1 MSSNGSLNGRRRVVI
16 TGMGAVS
23 PLGNDVE
30 TSWRSLLAGESG
42 AGEITQFDHAA
53 YRVHFA
59 CEVKDF
65 DPTEWLDRKDARRMD
80 RFVHLILAAARQA
93 EDDSGLD
100 IGPEAERIGASIATG
115 IGGIRSF
122 QECYDTLIH
131 RGPDRVSPFAI
142 PSIIPNLGAGW
153 VSIMLGT
160 RGPLSSQCTA
170 CAAANMAIGDGLDA
184 IRLGR
189 ADVMFCG
196 GTEAAINEVGMAG
209 FGAMRALSRRND
221 NPMGA
226 SRPFDAG
233 RDGFVMGEAGA
244 VLVLEELEH
253 AQARGAK
260 IYAAVAGSGLSSD
273 AKHIT
278 EPDPTG
284 PVRAF
289 EMALNEA
296 GVGKDEIDY
305 VNAHATSTPMGDA
318 SETKMLKLAL
328 GEENAR
334 ATPVSGTNG
343 ATGHC
348 LGAAGALEATFT
360 TLAIRDAKLPPTI
373 NYEVEDPD
381 CDLDYVPNEARDATV
396 DVAVSNSFGF
406 GGHQPCGGF
415 KKYAPE
421 RPPTLV

>member
-160 RGPLSSQCTA
+160 RGPLTAQCTA
-170 CAAANMAIGDGLDA
+170 CAASNMAIGDGLDA

-189 ADVMFCG
+189 ADVMLCG
-196 GTEAAINEVGMAG
+196 GTEAAINEVGIAG
-209 FGAMRALSRRND
+209 FGAMRALSQRND
-221 NPMGA
+221 DPMRA
-226 SRPFDAG
+226 SRPFDAE

-253 AQARGAK
+253 AKARNAK
-260 IYAAVAGSGLSSD
+260 IYAEVAGYGLSSD

-289 EMALNEA
+289 EMALREA

-305 VNAHATSTPMGDA
+305 VSAHATSTPMGDA

-334 ATPVSGTNG
+334 NTPVSGTKG

-348 LGAAGALEATFT
+348 LGAAGAIEATFT
-360 TLAIRDAKLPPTI
+360 TLAIRDGKLPPTI
-373 NYEVEDPD
+373 NYEVEDPE
-381 CDLDYVPNEARDATV
+381 CDLDYVPNVARDATV
-396 DVAVSNSFGF
+396 NIAVSNSFGF
-406 GGHQPCGGF
+406 GGHNACVVFRKFQG
-415 KKYAPE
+415 
-421 RPPTLV
+421 